1 MLAVNLSDEDIQD
14 LVDSM
19 CLDKQSISIA
29 EYMFWEGYQI
39 SLQGLQKDEAYSFCN
54 RVEKIITNYLADL
67 KDFNNLAIHN

>member
-39 SLQGLQKDEAYSFCN
+39 SLDGLDKEEAYSFCN
-54 RVEKIITNYLADL
+54 TVKKIIS
-67 KDFNNLAIHN
+67 NNLAESK